1 MSISSTTTFG
11 LLILSLIFTLKS
23 AQCQT
28 VNSTFLTNS
37 VCIKRGRL
45 VHGAV
50 TNIAVNASTVY
61 QLPPGSACD
70 YNSLTLDVGTL
81 LNQQQLTYGG
91 LCLSQAS
98 VVFGLVEVLY
108 GDVVKPGEVIDAKT
122 NKICSPQTQNI
133 LVVSINNNNTIIKY
147 LPPKSGLYDL
157 LVVREDPLLVNQEFT
172 RLKLTEPVCLER
184 GILVDG
190 IAIISDSTPSYGAY
204 PSLKSCAVD
213 SVLVQPGVRNLQK
226 NVLSATCMKKGLIL
240 SGRVLTEPK
249 STVKVNGTLSNGKT
263 CTADGEN
270 GVVANPGVLLLTPKP
285 TPPPVYQPYP
295 QHDEYERRNY
305 KGGDSKK
312 VRDQI
317 DAVADQIDDR
327 LQSKLKQKLRSKG
340 KWDNY

>member
-1 MSISSTTTFG
+1 MSISSTATFG
-11 LLILSLIFTLKS
+11 LLILGLVFMLKP

-28 VNSTFLTNS
+28 VNSSFLTNS

-70 YNSLTLDVGTL
+70 YNSLTLDVGTF

-108 GDVVKPGEVIDAKT
+108 GDVVKPGEVIDPKT

-133 LVVSINNNNTIIKY
+133 LVVNINNNDTIIRY
-147 LPPKSGLYDL
+147 LPPKTGLYDL
-157 LVVREDPLLVNQEFT
+157 LVVREDPLLADQQFT
-172 RLKLTEPVCLER
+172 RLKLTESVCLER

-190 IAIISDSTPSYGAY
+190 IAIISDSTPSYGSY

-226 NVLSATCMKKGLIL
+226 NVLSPTCMKKGLIL
-240 SGRVLTEPK
+240 SGRVLTEQK

-263 CTADGEN
+263 CTDDGQN
-270 GVVANPGVLLLTPKP
+270 GVVASSGVLLLIPKP
-285 TPPPVYQPYP
+285 APPPVYQPPYP

-305 KGGDSKK
+305 RGDSKK
-312 VRDQI
+312 VRDEF
-317 DAVADQIDDR
+317 DAVADQIEDR
-327 LQSKLKQKLRSKG
+327 VQSKLKQKLRSKG